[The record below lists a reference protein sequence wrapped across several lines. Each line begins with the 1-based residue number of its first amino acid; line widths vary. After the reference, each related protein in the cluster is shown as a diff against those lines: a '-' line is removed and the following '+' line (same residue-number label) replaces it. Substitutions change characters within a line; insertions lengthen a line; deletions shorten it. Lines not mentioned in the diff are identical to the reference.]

1 LPHYL
6 ITCFDKPNSLELRMA
21 TRPAHLEYVDTFAT
35 TKKIA
40 GPMLDAE
47 GKPKGSAFI
56 LELEDLQAAENFVK
70 NDPYEMAGLFAHHSI
85 EIFNPLMGQWV
96 DFPQS

>member
-1 LPHYL
+1 MSHFL

-21 TRPAHLEYVDTFAT
+21 TRPAHLEYVDTFSDAR
-35 TKKIA
+35 KIA
-40 GPMLDAE
+40 GPMLDSE

-56 LELEDLQAAENFVK
+56 MDLANIDAAEDFVK

-85 EIFNPLMGQWV
+85 ELFSPLMGQWV
-96 DFPQS
+96 GG